1 MYDSFKRKIT
11 YLRVSV
17 TDRCNLRCSYCMP
30 ECGIT
35 PLHHSEVLSFE
46 EIIQVV
52 RYAVA
57 QGVNKVRITGGE
69 PLVRKNIAELV
80 KNLAAIPGL
89 NELAMTTN
97 GILLDRFAHEL
108 KGAGLQRVNISL
120 DSVDPERFRQIT
132 RFGNLEDVFRGI
144 AAARKAGLEPIK
156 INCVVHKSTDEPD
169 AQGVKAFC
177 KREGLQVRFIKE
189 MNLQTGQFSR
199 VIGGDG
205 GHCAICN
212 RIRLTANGDLKPCL
226 FSDLAY
232 NVRTLGIETA
242 FAAVVKNKP
251 ACGSAN
257 HKNQFNN
264 IGG

>member
-17 TDRCNLRCSYCMP
+17 TDRCNLRCTYCMP

-35 PLHHSEVLSFE
+35 PLPHSEVLTFE
-46 EIIQVV
+46 EIAEVV
-52 RYAVA
+52 RYAVS

-69 PLVRKNIAELV
+69 PLVRRNIVELV
-80 KNLAAIPGL
+80 KMLAAIPGL
-89 NELAMTTN
+89 RELAMTTN
-97 GILLDRFAHEL
+97 GVFLNRFAHDL
-108 KGAGLQRVNISL
+108 KSAGLQRVNISL
-120 DSVDPERFRQIT
+120 DSVDPGRFRQIT
-132 RFGNLEDVFRGI
+132 RVGHLEDVFRGI

-156 INCVVHKSTDEPD
+156 INCVINKSPDEPD
-169 AQGVKAFC
+169 AKAVKEFC
-177 KREGLQVRFIKE
+177 RQEGLQLRFIKE
-189 MNLQTGQFSR
+189 MNLETGQFSQ

-205 GHCAICN
+205 GRCASCN
-212 RIRLTANGDLKPCL
+212 RMRLTANGDLKPCL

-232 NVRTLGIETA
+232 NVRTFGIEKA
-242 FAAVVKNKP
+242 FEAALNNKP
-251 ACGSAN
+251 ACGSVN